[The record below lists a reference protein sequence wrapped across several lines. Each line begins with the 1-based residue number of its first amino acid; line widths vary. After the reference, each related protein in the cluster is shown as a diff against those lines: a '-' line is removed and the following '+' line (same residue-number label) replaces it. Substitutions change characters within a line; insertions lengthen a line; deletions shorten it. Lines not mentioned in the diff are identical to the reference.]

1 MSNFAEESNNN
12 TDTNTISNTITNTDT
27 IKSEGEGCEIPPLSL
42 ERVSDLAFPVP
53 ETIEACSPGA
63 TFTTYKMGGSS
74 GISGKENQDACS
86 VVSIKANGTKFSLTT
101 VCDGHGLF
109 GQTYSNTVV
118 TMMPKLVI
126 QKFDEVLQ
134 DPFST
139 LKSIFA
145 DVTTQLKSS
154 MGHKSGGTTV
164 TVTILSDGLLIVAN
178 VGDCDALLKT
188 NSPTESIV
196 IELNGQVVSSSDL
209 ISEGVIKASVDHNCN
224 NYSEVVRVL
233 ELGAKIKYATSIRGL
248 PEIDAFVAVPVA
260 EKSDND
266 ANPVINYE
274 KVIKYEKVPH
284 SKQLGG
290 FISNLSKDP
299 AVYFHGNGVLNMTR
313 SFGDWSAF
321 FLLAEPD
328 VTRITWNKGDR
339 ARLLVASDGY
349 FNCFSHED
357 QIKELDFDLTPSN
370 ICERGHTAVGKTF
383 GHKHAD
389 NTTIVVLDTGL

>member
-1 MSNFAEESNNN
+1 MSSFTNELNNN
-12 TDTNTISNTITNTDT
+12 TDTNTDT
-27 IKSEGEGCEIPPLSL
+27 IKVEGEGCEIPPLSL

-53 ETIEACSPGA
+53 EKIEACSPGA

-86 VVSIKANGTKFSLTT
+86 VVSIKAKGTKFSLTT

-154 MGHKSGGTTV
+154 MGHKSGGTTA
-164 TVTILSDGLLIVAN
+164 TVTILTDGLLIVAN
-178 VGDCDALLKT
+178 VGDCDAFLKT
-188 NSPTESIV
+188 NSPIESIV
-196 IELNGQVVSSSDL
+196 IERNGQVVSSSDL

-233 ELGAKIKYATSIRGL
+233 ELGAKIKYATSARGL
-248 PEIDAFVAVPVA
+248 PEIDVFIPVV

-266 ANPVINYE
+266 NEDSKP
-274 KVIKYEKVPH
+274 VIKYEKVPH
-284 SKQLGG
+284 SKQVGG
-290 FISNLSKDP
+290 FVSNLSRDP
-299 AVYFHGNGVLNMTR
+299 AVYFHGNGVINMTR
-313 SFGDWSAF
+313 SLGDWNAF
-321 FLLAEPD
+321 FLSAEPD

-383 GHKHAD
+383 GHKFAD